1 MVADTVIAVMLAAAV
16 ANGPACKPDQPLTP
30 CEAQIFTDAVM
41 WKKRALTVRAKYEG
55 CAEKLAIVTS
65 SAAASLAP
73 CPQPQ
78 PPPGFDWSVM
88 IGTTA
93 GSLLLGLVFGVII
106 AK

>member
-16 ANGPACKPDQPLTP
+16 ANGPACKPEQPLTA
-30 CEAQIFTDAVM
+30 CENQIFTDAVM
-41 WKKRALTVRAKYEG
+41 WKKRALKTRVRFEG
-55 CAEKLAIVTS
+55 CAEKLELVTS

-73 CPQPQ
+73 CPQP
-78 PPPGFDWSVM
+78 PPPDLDWSLM

>member
-1 MVADTVIAVMLAAAV
+1 MVADTVIALMLAATV

-41 WKKRALTVRAKYEG
+41 WKKRALKTR
-55 CAEKLAIVTS
+55 AIVTS

-73 CPQPQ
+73 CP
-78 PPPGFDWSVM
+78 PPPGLDWSMM

>member
-1 MVADTVIAVMLAAAV
+1 MVADTVIALMLAAAV
-16 ANGPACKPDQPLTP
+16 ANGPACKPDQPLTS
-30 CEAQIFTDAVM
+30 CEAQIFTDAVV
-41 WKKRALTVRAKYEG
+41 WKKRALTVRAKFEG

-73 CPQPQ
+73 CPQP
-78 PPPGFDWSVM
+78 PPPGIDWSIM
-88 IGTTA
+88 IGATA

>member
-1 MVADTVIAVMLAAAV
+1 MVADTVIALMLAATV

-41 WKKRALTVRAKYEG
+41 WKKRALKTRARFEG

-73 CPQPQ
+73 CP
-78 PPPGFDWSVM
+78 PPPGLDWSMM